1 MGINMTYKRKMK
13 RRRLYLKRV
22 RERAR
27 AALLAR
33 EKKKK

>member
-22 RERAR
+22 RAR
-27 AALLAR
+27 EQAARLAR
-33 EKKKK
+33 EKKK